1 MNGCSEVCY
10 YVQFINNT
18 VIAAAAASDAGE
30 PCSGVGAM
38 RFRYLFR
45 RWSTSTEQEVISLF
59 IQQLRV

>member
-1 MNGCSEVCY
+1 MNSCSEVCY
-10 YVQFINNT
+10 YDQFIST
-18 VIAAAAASDAGE
+18 VIAAASDAGE
-30 PCSGVGAM
+30 PCSDVGAM